1 MDYKNYNPRAA
12 ALAQARTLLTDA
24 VKAAIVDGTLPEAA
38 LPDFIVEIPADVKN
52 GDIASNVAMAGARAF
67 HKAPRQIAEAI
78 TAKLQ
83 LDGSLFDRFEVA
95 GPGFINLFL
104 GQDWFTSV
112 VRAAVAN
119 PEYGRT
125 DAGAGKKYNV
135 EFVSANPTGPMHMG
149 NARGGALGDCLAAV
163 LDWSGYDVTRE
174 FYINDAGNQIQKFG
188 KSLAVRYLQKYCG
201 EETFPLPAECYQ
213 GGDIKVLAGEFA
225 DINGD
230 KYVAACSGL
239 SEEALFESEA
249 FAQLKDALVA
259 YALPKNIAALKRD
272 LGKYRID
279 YDVWFHESTLHES
292 GAVMAVVDK
301 LLELGAC
308 YKAEDGAIMYRSAQ
322 YAAKYGTVNKKKTE
336 DGTEE
341 EAKDE
346 VLVRANGIPTY
357 FAADIAYHY
366 NKLATRGFAK
376 AIDVWGADHHGHV
389 ARMKGAMDAIGL
401 HGEDLDV
408 VLMQMVNLMRDGQ
421 PVRMSK
427 RTGNA
432 ITLTDLLEE
441 VPIDSARFLFNMH
454 DAGSGIDFDLDQA
467 VKTDND
473 NPVYYVQYAH
483 ARICSILKKMESEGV
498 QFAGAEKVDATL
510 LTEPSEMD
518 LIRMLAAFP
527 QEIVMAAEKYDP
539 SRINRFVIDLAS
551 AFHRFY
557 GSCRIQGADPAVQQ
571 ARLAL
576 CIGVKNAIFNVLTM
590 FKINV
595 PEKM

>member
-1 MDYKNYNPRAA
+1 
-12 ALAQARTLLTDA
+12 
-24 VKAAIVDGTLPEAA
+24 
-38 LPDFIVEIPADVKN
+38 
-52 GDIASNVAMAGARAF
+52 
-67 HKAPRQIAEAI
+67 
-78 TAKLQ
+78 
-83 LDGSLFDRFEVA
+83 
-95 GPGFINLFL
+95 
-104 GQDWFTSV
+104 
-112 VRAAVAN
+112 
-119 PEYGRT
+119 
-125 DAGAGKKYNV
+125 
-135 EFVSANPTGPMHMG
+135 
-149 NARGGALGDCLAAV
+149 
-163 LDWSGYDVTRE
+163 
-174 FYINDAGNQIQKFG
+174 
-188 KSLAVRYLQKYCG
+188 
-201 EETFPLPAECYQ
+201 
-213 GGDIKVLAGEFA
+213 
-225 DINGD
+225 
-230 KYVAACSGL
+230 
-239 SEEALFESEA
+239 
-249 FAQLKDALVA
+249 
-259 YALPKNIAALKRD
+259 
-272 LGKYRID
+272 
-279 YDVWFHESTLHES
+279 
-292 GAVMAVVDK
+292 
-301 LLELGAC
+301 
-308 YKAEDGAIMYRSAQ
+308 MYRSAQ
-322 YAAKYGTVNKKKTE
+322 YAAKYGTVNKKKTD
-336 DGTEE
+336 DGTKE

-498 QFAGAEKVDATL
+498 AFAGAENIDATL

-576 CIGVKNAIFNVLTM
+576 CIGVKNVIFNVLTM

>member
-24 VKAAIVDGTLPEAA
+24 VKAAIADGTLPEAA

-125 DAGAGKKYNV
+125 DAGAGRKYNV

-201 EETFPLPAECYQ
+201 EEAYPLPAECYQ

-225 DINGD
+225 ELNGD
-230 KYVAACSGL
+230 KYVASCKGMD
-239 SEEALFESEA
+239 EETLFESEA
-249 FAQLKDALVA
+249 FAALKDALVA

-292 GAVMAVVDK
+292 GAVLAVVDK

-322 YAAKYGTVNKKKTE
+322 YAAKYGVVNKRKTE
-336 DGTEE
+336 DGSEE

-366 NKLATRGFAK
+366 NKLAVRGFDK

-401 HGEDLDV
+401 DGSRLDI
-408 VLMQMVNLMRDGQ
+408 VLMQMVNLMRDGK

-427 RTGNA
+427 RTGKA
-432 ITLTDLLEE
+432 ITLTDLLDE
-441 VPIDSARFLFNMH
+441 VPIDSARFFFNQRE
-454 DAGSGIDFDLDQA
+454 SSSTLDFDLDLA
-467 VKTDND
+467 VRND
-473 NPVYYVQYAH
+473 SENPVYYVQYAH
-483 ARICSILKKMESEGV
+483 ARICSVLKKLESEGV
-498 QFAGAEKVDATL
+498 KFEGADAVDASV
-510 LTEPSEMD
+510 LTDPAEQA
-518 LIRMLAAFP
+518 LIRLLAAFP
-527 QEIVMAAEKYDP
+527 AEIAAAAEKYDP
-539 SRINRFVIDLAS
+539 ARITRYCIDVAS
-551 AFHRFY
+551 AYHRFY
-557 GSCRIQGADPAVQQ
+557 NACRILDAEGAVQQ
-571 ARLAL
+571 GRIAL
-576 CIGVKNAIFNVLTM
+576 CLAVRGVIHNILTM
-590 FKINV
+590 FKVNA
-595 PEKM
+595 PETM

>member
-24 VKAAIVDGTLPEAA
+24 VKTAVADGTLPEAA

-188 KSLAVRYLQKYCG
+188 KSLAVRYLQQFCG
-201 EETFPLPAECYQ
+201 EEAYPLPKECYQ

-225 DINGD
+225 ELNGD
-230 KYVAACSGL
+230 KYVAACKGMD
-239 SEEALFESEA
+239 EEALFESEA
-249 FAQLKDALVA
+249 FAALKDALVA

-292 GAVMAVVDK
+292 GAVLAVVDK

-401 HGEDLDV
+401 DGSRLDI
-408 VLMQMVNLMRDGQ
+408 VLMQMVNLMRDGK

-427 RTGNA
+427 RTGKA
-432 ITLTDLLEE
+432 ITLTDLLDE
-441 VPIDSARFLFNMH
+441 VPIDSARFFFNQRE
-454 DAGSGIDFDLDQA
+454 SSSTLDFDLDLA
-467 VKTDND
+467 VRND
-473 NPVYYVQYAH
+473 SENPVYYVQYAH
-483 ARICSILKKMESEGV
+483 ARICSVLKKLESEGV
-498 QFAGAEKVDATL
+498 KFEGADAVDASV
-510 LTEPSEMD
+510 LTDPAEQA
-518 LIRMLAAFP
+518 LIRLLAAFP
-527 QEIVMAAEKYDP
+527 AEIAAAAEKYDP
-539 SRINRFVIDLAS
+539 ARITRYCIDVAS
-551 AFHRFY
+551 AYHRFY
-557 GSCRIQGADPAVQQ
+557 NACRILDAEGAVQQ
-571 ARLAL
+571 GRIAL
-576 CIGVKNAIFNVLTM
+576 CLAVRGVIHNILTM
-590 FKINV
+590 FKVNA
-595 PEKM
+595 PETM